1 MTDRCENS
9 FAVANNVSVGVKLSA
24 LRHDVG
30 RQRSLPAKQRL
41 RDRIEGLLET
51 VDQDATAPVLSCKV
65 RMGAR
70 VTHTAPLAV
79 AQTGSAGVVVE
90 LALDEARHIRSCTS
104 DSSHNF
110 LNRLN
115 ARFETFPHRLQI

>member
-30 RQRSLPAKQRL
+30 RQGSLPAEQRL

-51 VDQDATAPVLSCKV
+51 IDQDATAPVLSC
-65 RMGAR
+65 
-70 VTHTAPLAV
+70 
-79 AQTGSAGVVVE
+79 
-90 LALDEARHIRSCTS
+90 
-104 DSSHNF
+104 
-110 LNRLN
+110 
-115 ARFETFPHRLQI
+115 